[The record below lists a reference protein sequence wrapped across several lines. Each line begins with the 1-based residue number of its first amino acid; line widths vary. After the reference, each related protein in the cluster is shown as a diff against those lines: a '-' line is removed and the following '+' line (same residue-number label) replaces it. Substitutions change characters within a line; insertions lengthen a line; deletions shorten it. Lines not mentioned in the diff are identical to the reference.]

1 MEIKISARH
10 GHLSER
16 TQETVRAKVEK
27 LSRVFDRLTEIL
39 VTVDLENRD
48 SPKVDIVAA
57 AEHKKDFKASEQ
69 GDRAED
75 LVGVVDAA
83 VHKLEKQ
90 LRKYKQKIQEHH
102 PH

>member
-10 GHLSER
+10 GHLSEK
-16 TQETVRAKVEK
+16 TQSLISAKVEK
-27 LSRVFDRLTEIL
+27 LSRLFDRLTEIL
-39 VTVDLENRD
+39 VTVDLEHRD
-48 SPKVDIVAA
+48 NPKVDVIVG
-57 AEHKKDFKASEQ
+57 AEHKNDFKASEQ
-69 GDRAED
+69 SGD
-75 LVGVVDAA
+75 LMGCVDAV